1 MTLQNLRKHYLF
13 SILDDKQFNQILSG
27 IQAIELNENNQLFYF
42 EERARYFYFLASGQ
56 IQLYRTSPNGE
67 EKVIEIIQ
75 AGQTFAEAVM
85 FFSSNR
91 YPVSAKAVLNSQLLQ
106 IEMKQFSG
114 LLRESNELCIRLLGG
129 LSKRLHSAIEEIDR
143 LTLHNASVRVIQFLL
158 QNAPDFL
165 KDNQYSFYLDTPKL
179 LLASRLSVKPE
190 TLSRILKQLS
200 NKNLISV
207 QRRTIFVLDYRNL
220 QLELSED

>member
-13 SILDDKQFNQILSG
+13 SILDDKQFNQILLG
-27 IQAIELNENNQLFYF
+27 IQAIELNENNHLFYF
-42 EERARYFYFLASGQ
+42 EERARYFYFLTSGQ

-67 EKVIEIIQ
+67 EKVIEIVQ

-85 FFSSNR
+85 FFSNNR
-91 YPVSAKAVLNSQLLQ
+91 YPVSAKAVLNCQLLQ

-129 LSKRLHSAIEEIDR
+129 LSKRLHSVIEEIDR
-143 LTLHNASVRVIQFLL
+143 LTLHSASVRVIQFLL
-158 QNAPDFL
+158 QNAPDSL
-165 KDNQYSFYLDTPKL
+165 KDNQYSFDLDTPKL

-200 NKNLISV
+200 RKNLISV
-207 QRRTIFVLDYRNL
+207 QRRTIFVLDYRSL
-220 QLELSED
+220 QRELSEG